1 MKRDFDSLMKKT
13 MSHLTYHYP
22 PMSSALLIVKQ
33 FSDRLKARFNRR
45 YLAPLSFTDRL
56 RAQKDFV
63 LVQSIRRKLKK
74 ANLILRV
81 TDKSKVFYIGRAVDF
96 EQKAQAY
103 RTKTKAYM
111 ELPTNPL
118 EEIFF
123 KVIRLLNELKS
134 KRLILAKHLTKIMPD
149 KKKIKLAHMY
159 FIPKSHKVTGN
170 LNII

>member
-13 MSHLTYHYP
+13 MSHLTHYP

-56 RAQKDFV
+56 RAQKDFE

-81 TDKSKVFYIGRAVDF
+81 TDKSIVFYTGRAVDF
-96 EQKAQAY
+96 EQKQ
-103 RTKTKAYM
+103 K
-111 ELPTNPL
+111 
-118 EEIFF
+118 
-123 KVIRLLNELKS
+123 
-134 KRLILAKHLTKIMPD
+134 LIWNYQLIH
-149 KKKIKLAHMY
+149 
-159 FIPKSHKVTGN
+159 
-170 LNII
+170 